1 MRVGVQSE
9 LGDIAIHTAMNRHEL
24 SAEISV
30 QHAGLRDAIVAELP
44 ALQARLSE
52 QHIPISSVAVT
63 ADAGGSSQGFQQSQ
77 QDGRST
83 AHYSAAMNNS
93 SDDGSVR
100 EREAVSPVDVLGR
113 GAGLDIRI

>member
-1 MRVGVQSE
+1 MAQEETSVRVRS
-9 LGDIAIHTAMNRHEL
+9 IA
-24 SAEISV
+24 
-30 QHAGLRDAIVAELP
+30 DAIVAELP